1 MQAYILKATHEPL
14 EMEERPAL
22 IAAAGEVVVA
32 LQAAALNR
40 RDYWITQGL
49 YPGIEPPVV
58 LGSDGA
64 GIVTAVGDGV
74 DPGRVGAE
82 VIINPGLDWGDNQAV
97 QGFNFSIL
105 GLPTDGTFAGEVVV
119 PASQLHQRPAHL
131 SWQEAAALPLAG
143 VTAYRA
149 VFSQGGLASGET
161 VLVTGAGGGVAT
173 FAIQFALAAGA
184 DVWCTSS
191 SQTKIDKAVA
201 AGARGGFLYTD
212 EDWVMQYREAAQ
224 SPDLIIDSAAGAGY
238 PALVGLAAPGGRI
251 VNYGATAGPPK
262 KIDMFKVFWNQ
273 LTLQG
278 STMGSPEDFAAML
291 AFVAEH
297 EVRPII
303 DSVLPLDA
311 VNTALEQMASSP
323 QFGKLVL
330 EIG

>member
-191 SQTKIDKAVA
+191 SQAKIDKAVA